1 MLFPIIWSW
10 CTFITN
16 VVTHSRIAFS
26 QKMKTMFTTFI
37 LYRRPR
43 QWIVRVMESF
53 IIAVKS
59 RKEGTGQLR
68 LANKRQRKICVYFVF
83 VGVQN
88 TGGKGSRQFVQC
100 PNMIIF
106 LLTMV
111 IPVQPLQIPPPKC
124 NPPSLTQPQSPK
136 AGLTKIFFFRYL
148 IWNVLWKCV
157 NFHCM
162 NLRQNCIFSLSFF
175 SF

>member
-1 MLFPIIWSW
+1 M
-10 CTFITN
+10 
-16 VVTHSRIAFS
+16 
-26 QKMKTMFTTFI
+26 
-37 LYRRPR
+37 
-43 QWIVRVMESF
+43 
-53 IIAVKS
+53 
-59 RKEGTGQLR
+59 
-68 LANKRQRKICVYFVF
+68 
-83 VGVQN
+83 GVQN
-88 TGGKGSRQFVQC
+88 TRGKGSRQFVQC

-162 NLRQNCIFSLSFF
+162 NLRQKQHFFLSLFFHFRCNSILLTCLCGGRFFPDINFCSWQKFFCDQNFFLWQKCVSLKQTWTEISFCNINWFS
-175 SF
+175 